1 MQNMNSI
8 LHEIKEILAG
18 KNKMDLAFSI
28 AVGSSTQIAVLVA
41 PAMVI
46 IAWLIEV
53 PLTFQ
58 FGLFETVATFLAVL
72 ITNTIAADGKSNWL
86 EGALLLATYV
96 ILAMAFFLY

>member
-1 MQNMNSI
+1 
-8 LHEIKEILAG
+8 
-18 KNKMDLAFSI
+18 
-28 AVGSSTQIAVLVA
+28 
-41 PAMVI
+41 MVI